1 MSSEISSID
10 LWTGILRRLEYCR
23 KPNARPKMETRMPDI
38 SRARPLRPPRKVTEL
53 KSGRTRS
60 ASLARAVLP
69 ASRARSPKTLAAAVR
84 ETVGVMWVETPQA
97 TRLGTR
103 LRRLRVHAGTK
114 RCRGVGRLRA
124 E

>member
-23 KPNARPKMETRMPDI
+23 RPNTRPKMETRMPDI
-38 SRARPLRPPRKVTEL
+38 SSARPLRPPMKLTEL

-69 ASRARSPKTLAAAVR
+69 ASRAKSPKTLAAAVR
-84 ETVGVMWVETPQA
+84 ETVGVMGLKLLKQLVLARGSTAP
-97 TRLGTR
+97 
-103 LRRLRVHAGTK
+103 HAGWDQEIVEGLAA
-114 RCRGVGRLRA
+114 C
-124 E
+124 